1 MTPDWLLLRRYAHED
16 SQAAFATLTAR
27 YLNLVYAVCLREVH
41 DPTLAQDAAQ
51 AVFLLLA
58 RTAPSFRSK
67 TALSGWLFR
76 TARFTAQ
83 NARTREER
91 RRHYEEAA
99 AKEYA
104 AMETPAGAEVWAEI
118 EPLLNSSLAALR
130 ETDRAC
136 LLLRFFQEQSFAE
149 VGASLGLSED
159 AARKRVTR
167 ALDKLRQFFVKEG
180 VAIPA
185 AALAVLLTAHAAKAA
200 PPVLAANLAVLVPG
214 LAAGHLSAALTG
226 SHAYQL
232 SEGAL
237 KAMKLA
243 QLKILASGLAVMF
256 VGSIASYGM
265 LHGQATGPKADQKTE
280 YRTVVLTGK
289 VHYNDG
295 KPAAGVK
302 ILALLQSAATPKI
315 LIGENLNSNPNRVQ
329 QLLKNTVRTQQDG
342 TYAVAVGAELPYNV
356 MLFPNSFLS
365 KGEKSDG
372 LEQQW
377 VAIAAQGVSGHNS
390 QKVIVPDLILAP
402 GAIVTGLVTD
412 KTTGEPVAGVRVGSI
427 GSECPESSAAII
439 TTDSDSTG
447 HYRLRVGPGTSKIF
461 VADRRYSGQGTQV
474 SRQHVVVLMEG
485 KEPFVSAIEGQTK
498 IVNLPV
504 TPE

>member
-200 PPVLAANLAVLVPG
+200 PPPLAANLAVLIPG

-243 QLKILASGLAVMF
+243 QLKILASGLAAIVAFGFSAYAFSHVMSMAKLHMVPLSAAGPVHLLQQVPGKTLTASQIADRCREAYSQLRAYRVTSTVDTIGTDVDNTTRKYQTSAEIQF
-256 VGSIASYGM
+256 VRPGKIAVAGKDLRGRAFAYVSDGVGTEETFMGANNWKKARNPEMAIAGM
-265 LHGQATGPKADQKTE
+265 TGIAFSAGTTVPAVLLGLKWGNPVPLGPYPQQSVQEGVLDGQLC
-280 YRTVVLTGK
+280 YVLTAHTASPQRSVTNSVWIDEKTFRLRRSVSDIAGEGGK
-289 VHYNDG
+289 LHLDERFTNEHV
-295 KPAAGVK
+295 
-302 ILALLQSAATPKI
+302 
-315 LIGENLNSNPNRVQ
+315 NSPI
-329 QLLKNTVRTQQDG
+329 
-342 TYAVAVGAELPYNV
+342 P
-356 MLFPNSFLS
+356 
-365 KGEKSDG
+365 
-372 LEQQW
+372 
-377 VAIAAQGVSGHNS
+377 
-390 QKVIVPDLILAP
+390 
-402 GAIVTGLVTD
+402 
-412 KTTGEPVAGVRVGSI
+412 
-427 GSECPESSAAII
+427 
-439 TTDSDSTG
+439 DST
-447 HYRLRVGPGTSKIF
+447 F
-461 VADRRYSGQGTQV
+461 A
-474 SRQHVVVLMEG
+474 
-485 KEPFVSAIEGQTK
+485 
-498 IVNLPV
+498 LP
-504 TPE
+504 PAP